1 MSWCPGNA
9 ISPIG
14 TAHGPLPL
22 SIAPT
27 MRYAVI
33 YCEAPARYRAQRRSP
48 IHTKAAR
55 HGVLVHVNGLQ
66 VNEPIH
72 ADSALHCLDHQV
84 AGAVVKRFAHSSEPD
99 LNANA
104 AYKSVRLR
112 RLTLPTAVQPTL
124 GRSGQC
130 HPYAKRRRRPAPPA
144 GRPRRSRALRVPAA
158 AGPSAARHSPA
169 PE

>member
-1 MSWCPGNA
+1 
-9 ISPIG
+9 
-14 TAHGPLPL
+14 
-22 SIAPT
+22 

-84 AGAVVKRFAHSSEPD
+84 AGAVVKRFAHQQRTD

-112 RLTLPTAVQPTL
+112 RLTLPTAVQPTSEGL
-124 GRSGQC
+124 ANAIRTQSAVGVQ
-130 HPYAKRRRRPAPPA
+130 HRRPPA
-144 GRPRRSRALRVPAA
+144 SPVSRTSGSSGSWAIS
-158 AGPSAARHSPA
+158 GTS
-169 PE
+169 